1 MDGYIAREDGG
12 LDWLYATEGEGDNG
26 YGAFFQTV
34 DSVIMGNTTY
44 KEILAFGEPFP
55 YENIKNYVFSH
66 SQTGRDQNVEYVSG
80 NDMEDFVS
88 KLKKE
93 EGKHI
98 WLVGG
103 GGLIQAFLNYQLV
116 DEVILAIAP
125 VILGKGI
132 PLFQGEILETRFTL
146 ANIEHFNQT
155 VQLSYS
161 KLKVN

>member
-1 MDGYIAREDGG
+1 MERKVILYIATTLDGYIAREDGG
-12 LDWLYATEGEGDNG
+12 LDWLYATEGEG
-26 YGAFFQTV
+26 A
-34 DSVIMGNTTY
+34 TY
-44 KEILAFGEPFP
+44 KEILGFGEPFP
-55 YENIKNYVFSH
+55 YENTKNYVFSH

-146 ANIEHFNQT
+146 TNTEHFNQT